1 MIAVI
6 GGGPVG
12 CFSAFKLA
20 SSGEKVNVYEEHS
33 SIGKPVQCTGLLT
46 SEIYNILKVDSHCVL
61 NKLNKARLY
70 SPEGKFIELK
80 LGKPNIV
87 VDRTLFDSQIASM
100 ASSAGAKINLNSK
113 FSAIAGLVKKHAVIN
128 GKPVDYDY
136 LIGADGPMS
145 AVAKSAGL
153 YGSRQLVIG
162 AQARVK
168 MKCDSDCFNTYFGH
182 GIFSWLVPEGDNVAR
197 IGVVDNKNPNALLA
211 KLLSKVAPNG
221 KVLDKQG
228 GLIPIYNT
236 SQKLAKGNVLL
247 VGDAA
252 TQVKAVSFGGIVPG
266 LLAASGF
273 SKGVSHYEDNC
284 SSVLKELKLNLL
296 MRVTMD
302 KLSVKDYN
310 DIISIISEGKAKQV
324 LEEED
329 RDFPSKFIFKL
340 IKSEPRLWKY
350 GLKVIW

>member
-12 CFSAFKLA
+12 CFAAAKLA
-20 SSGEKVNVYEEHS
+20 SAGQKVSVYEEHS

-61 NKLNKARLY
+61 NKLTKARLY

-87 VDRTLFDSQIASM
+87 VDRELFDKQIAAM

-128 GKPVDYDY
+128 GKPVDADY
-136 LIGADGPMS
+136 VIGADGPMS
-145 AVAKSAGL
+145 AVAKAAGI

-162 AQARVK
+162 SQARVK
-168 MKCDSDCFNTYFGH
+168 MKCDSDCFNTYFGV
-182 GIFSWLVPEGDNVAR
+182 GIFSWLVPEGNGVCR
-197 IGVVDNKNPNALLA
+197 IGVVDNKNPNALLN
-211 KLLSKVAPNG
+211 KLLSKVAKGG

-228 GLIPIYNT
+228 GLIPIYNP

-252 TQVKAVSFGGIVPG
+252 TQVKAVSFGGIIPG
-266 LLAASGF
+266 LLAADALA
-273 SKGVSHYEDNC
+273 KGINKYEDNC
-284 SSVLKELKLNLL
+284 SNVRKELRLNLL
-296 MRVTMD
+296 MRVAMD
-302 KLSVKDYN
+302 KLGVKDYN
-310 DIISIISEGKAKQV
+310 DIIGILSESKAKQV